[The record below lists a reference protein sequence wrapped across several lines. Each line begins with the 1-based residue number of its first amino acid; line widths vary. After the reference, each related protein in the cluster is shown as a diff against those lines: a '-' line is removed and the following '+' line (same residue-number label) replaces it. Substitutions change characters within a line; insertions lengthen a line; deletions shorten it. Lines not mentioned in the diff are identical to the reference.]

1 MKTVRKTLILAACA
15 IMLVCA
21 TIAGTLAY
29 LTAQE
34 SVENTFTVGNVGIKL
49 DETIVNPDG
58 TPVVGE
64 GAGRTEDGNKYKLLP
79 GKIYTKDPQIT
90 VNAGSEESWL
100 FVKLENGIKN
110 IATTSTIESQM
121 TANGNWTLI
130 DEVNNIYAYK
140 ETVEAGDEIPVFN
153 SFTIDSD
160 VDATELGEYTN
171 AKIVVTAYAIQ
182 ADGFTTAQAAWD
194 VAGAEAQAQ
203 G

>member
-1 MKTVRKTLILAACA
+1 MKTVRKSLILAACA

-49 DETIVNPDG
+49 DETIVKPDG

-64 GAGRTEDGNKYKLLP
+64 GAGRTEDGNQYKLLP
-79 GKIYTKDPQIT
+79 GKTYTKDPKIT
-90 VNAGSEESWL
+90 VNADSEESWL

-121 TANGNWTLI
+121 MANENWTLI
-130 DEVNNIYAYK
+130 DKDHNIYAYK
-140 ETVEAGDEIPVFN
+140 EMVEAGDEIPVFN
-153 SFTIDSD
+153 SFTIDRD
-160 VDATELGEYTN
+160 VDATELGEYTD

-182 ADGFTTAQAAWD
+182 ADGFESAQAAWNTTF
-194 VAGAEAQAQ
+194 GTEAQA
-203 G
+203 

>member
-64 GAGRTEDGNKYKLLP
+64 GAGRTNCCPAK
-79 GKIYTKDPQIT
+79 
-90 VNAGSEESWL
+90 
-100 FVKLENGIKN
+100 
-110 IATTSTIESQM
+110 STRKTRRLQ
-121 TANGNWTLI
+121 
-130 DEVNNIYAYK
+130 
-140 ETVEAGDEIPVFN
+140 
-153 SFTIDSD
+153 
-160 VDATELGEYTN
+160 
-171 AKIVVTAYAIQ
+171 
-182 ADGFTTAQAAWD
+182 
-194 VAGAEAQAQ
+194 
-203 G
+203 